1 MNILQASVGVLWII
15 NIGLLIAYMVQQE
28 VNGWN
33 ITALVGVA
41 LTGIVPML
49 RAAYNKYT
57 GKDDNKQEGWTPFIH
72 VISGVIGTA
81 GSGLALGYAARCDK
95 SSYDHI
101 ELLIIAA
108 VVNGLSC
115 IIAHIAYI
123 EKPAADYGNSSAFN
137 HSSDG
142 GKVGSL
148 ELGRSSWI
156 FYICLLSL
164 VCLVGHVEI
173 NSNSSSNYEH
183 VCTNTDHYMWYLLSP
198 VVHFAAFSLLWLSIG
213 CECIGAGLLYSIY
226 TVAGVLSM
234 FGAMITHGYWGDIL
248 LTIVVY
254 LYLAGAHLL

>member
-1 MNILQASVGVLWII
+1 MNILQTSVGVLWVI
-15 NIGLLIAYMVQQE
+15 NLCLLIAYMVQQE

-33 ITALVGVA
+33 ITALIGVA
-41 LTGIVPML
+41 LTGLVPIFF
-49 RAAYNKYT
+49 RREGDK
-57 GKDDNKQEGWTPFIH
+57 KREGWAALAH

-81 GSGLALGYAARCDK
+81 GSGLALGYAARCDR

-123 EKPAADYGNSSAFN
+123 EKPTADYGRLEDYNNNRPFAAGVAGSSYY
-137 HSSDG
+137 SRRTWI
-142 GKVGSL
+142 VG
-148 ELGRSSWI
+148 
-156 FYICLLSL
+156 ICLLSL

-198 VVHFAAFSLLWLSIG
+198 VVHFAAFSLLWLSID